1 MRRALPL
8 ALVLSFT
15 CSLAA
20 AQPDRTAALAK
31 AKAKFEADISKA
43 EDALIASLDKAL
55 TKAQASGN
63 KAAAEK
69 LAYERDAFN
78 SQRLVPTAVPTT
90 AYLRRRGQAIT
101 ALEAAYLPAIKEF
114 GKAKKDAD
122 AEALETALSD
132 ALKSARGYGLGVPNL
147 EAHPVVLIEHKATGK
162 VIETVNKGGTGEL
175 VLGAKVGKSK
185 PSQCWLLEREEK
197 GYVIRNVASRQG
209 FHVPYS
215 ASGEGDGL
223 VAWPPNDQP
232 SKEVLKGSLY
242 QITDIVRREVVI
254 HPAWNPLVLT
264 ATEKKVKGVTTY
276 YITQEKKETPPLASQ
291 RWTLTEV
298 K

>member
-1 MRRALPL
+1 MRRPLTL
-8 ALVLSFT
+8 ALLFSVT

-20 AQPDRTAALAK
+20 AQPDRSAALAK

-43 EDALIASLDKAL
+43 EDSLIANMDKAL
-55 TKAQASGN
+55 AKAQATGN

-69 LAYERDAFN
+69 LAYERDAFT

-90 AYLRRRGQAIT
+90 TYLRQRGQAIT
-101 ALEAAYLPAIKEF
+101 ALEAAYNPAIKELA
-114 GKAKKDAD
+114 KAKKGGD
-122 AEALETALSD
+122 AEALESALSD
-132 ALKSARGYGLGVPNL
+132 ALRAARGYGLGVPNL
-147 EAHPVVLIEHKATGK
+147 ETHPVVLIEHKATGK
-162 VIETVNKGGTGEL
+162 VIETVNKEGTGEL
-175 VLGAKVGKSK
+175 VLGPKVGKSK
-185 PSQCWLLEREEK
+185 PSQCWRLEREEK

-215 ASGEGDGL
+215 ASGEGDRL
-223 VAWPPNDQP
+223 VAWPPNDTP

-242 QITDIVRREVVI
+242 QLTDLRREVVI

-276 YITQEKKETPPLASQ
+276 YVTQEKKETPPPASQ